1 MSINSA
7 LQAGVSGLIA
17 NSSALAAISDNISNV
32 NTVGYKRQQANFS
45 TMVTSQTKAGAY
57 TAGGV
62 QAKTHSYVSQQGL
75 SQSTTSALDLAIAGQ
90 GFFVGTEKAEGVQQA
105 DVRSFTRAGSFQL
118 DNQGFLRN
126 DAGLY
131 LQGWLAN
138 AAGDIETNPSD
149 LTSLGAINV
158 AAIGGSA
165 RATTKATINAN
176 LKSSQTVSAAAGAIV
191 KTGVM
196 DDNATPVAHTLSLTY
211 TPTGT
216 ANQYSLSISEN
227 GTAITPPT
235 VVTYDATT
243 HALTTPAGTTGITL
257 ASGDDVTLAA
267 LGAGTDADA
276 SISKYDPVTNNMASY
291 DPTTSPITGVKPDF
305 EVQIPVA
312 DTKGG
317 KRTLAVS
324 FLKSDV
330 PNQWY
335 AEIRAV
341 PASDLDGPTDGL
353 IKSGIVAFTPQGR
366 FDATAMAALGSDALL
381 DPNAPLIQIGGSS
394 STAPTAPAVQWAE
407 GLGIGAQDITLEL
420 GGAASGLTQFDSA
433 SVVQVVTTNGT
444 AFGNLSNV
452 AIDEDGFVTAI
463 FDNGVTRRIAQ
474 VAVATF
480 PNPDGLQAQNGN
492 AYRLTGASGG
502 FSLKAPGTGG
512 AGFLAPST
520 LESSTVDLSTEFTGL
535 ITTQRA
541 YSASSKIITTADQML
556 EELLTIKR

>member
-1 MSINSA
+1 MSITSA
-7 LQAGVSGLIA
+7 MQAGVSGLIA
-17 NSSALAAISDNISNV
+17 NSSALAAISDNIANV

-45 TMVTSQTKAGAY
+45 TMVTSQTKAGSY

-62 QAKTHSYVSQQGL
+62 QAKTHAYVSQTGL

-90 GFFVGTEKAEGVQQA
+90 GFFVGTEKPEGVQQA

-118 DNQGFLRN
+118 DNQGYLRN

-176 LKSSQTVSAAAGAIV
+176 LKSSQALAPAAQDPPPSGVTAYAAGD
-191 KTGVM
+191 M
-196 DDNATPVAHTLSLTY
+196 
-211 TPTGT
+211 
-216 ANQYSLSISEN
+216 
-227 GTAITPPT
+227 
-235 VVTYDATT
+235 
-243 HALTTPAGTTGITL
+243 
-257 ASGDDVTLAA
+257 AA
-267 LGAGTDADA
+267 
-276 SISKYDPVTNNMASY
+276 Y
-291 DPTTSPITGVKPDF
+291 DPTANPITGVKPDF
-305 EVQIPVA
+305 EVQIPVS

-317 KRTLAVS
+317 KHTIAVS
-324 FLKSDV
+324 FLKSAE

-341 PASDLDGPTDGL
+341 PATDLDPAGNGL
-353 IKSGIVAFTPQGR
+353 IKSGIVAFTPEGR
-366 FDATAMAALGSDALL
+366 FDAETMTTLGAAALL
-381 DPNAPLIQIGGSS
+381 DPTAPMIQIGASS
-394 STAPTAPAVQWAE
+394 STAPAAGEVQWAE
-407 GLGIGAQDITLEL
+407 GLGLGAQDITLEL
-420 GGAASGLTQFDSA
+420 GGATGGLTQYDST

-480 PNPDGLQAQNGN
+480 PNPDGLEAVNGN

-512 AGFLAPST
+512 AGFLSPST

>member
-7 LQAGVSGLIA
+7 MQAGVSGLIA

-62 QAKTHSYVSQQGL
+62 QATTHSYVSQQGL

-118 DNQGFLRN
+118 DNQGYLRN

-176 LKSSQTVSAAAGAIV
+176 LKSSQPISAAAGPIV
-191 KTGVM
+191 KTGVL
-196 DDNATPVAHTLSLTY
+196 DDNATPVAHTLSLSY

-216 ANQYSLSISEN
+216 ANQYSLVITEA
-227 GTAITPPT
+227 GTALSPIT
-235 VVTYDATT
+235 VTYDPTT
-243 HALTTPAGTTGITL
+243 HALTTPVTTTVAV
-257 ASGDDVTLAA
+257 ASGDNIDL
-267 LGAGTDADA
+267 LDIGAGTDADA
-276 SISKYDPVTNNMASY
+276 AVTKYDPVTNNMASY

-305 EVQIPVA
+305 EIQIPVA

-335 AEIRAV
+335 AEIRAI
-341 PASDLDGPTDGL
+341 PASDIDGPTDGL

-366 FDATAMAALGSDALL
+366 FDTAAMTALGGSALL
-381 DPNAPLIQIGGSS
+381 NPSAPLIQIGASS

-407 GLGIGAQDITLEL
+407 GLGIDAQDITLEL

-474 VAVATF
+474 VAIATF
-480 PNPDGLQAQNGN
+480 ANPDGLQAVNGN
-492 AYRLTGASGG
+492 AYRLTNTSGG

-512 AGFLAPST
+512 SGFLAPST

>member
-7 LQAGVSGLIA
+7 MQAGVSGLIA
-17 NSSALAAISDNISNV
+17 NSSALAAISDNIANV

-45 TMVTSQTKAGAY
+45 TMVTSQGNTGAY

-62 QAKTHSYVSQQGL
+62 QAKTHSYVSQRGL
-75 SQSTTSALDLAIAGQ
+75 GQSTTSALDLAIAGQ

-118 DNQGFLRN
+118 DDQGYLRN

-165 RATTKATINAN
+165 RATTKATVNAN
-176 LKSSQTVSAAAGAIV
+176 LKSDQE
-191 KTGVM
+191 
-196 DDNATPVAHTLSLTY
+196 LS
-211 TPTGT
+211 P
-216 ANQYSLSISEN
+216 
-227 GTAITPPT
+227 
-235 VVTYDATT
+235 
-243 HALTTPAGTTGITL
+243 
-257 ASGDDVTLAA
+257 AA
-267 LGAGTDADA
+267 LGAAATPPATPYAAGD
-276 SISKYDPVTNNMASY
+276 MAAY
-291 DPTTSPITGVKPDF
+291 DPTTTPITGVKPDF
-305 EVQIPVA
+305 EVQIPIS
-312 DTKGG
+312 DSKGG
-317 KRTLAVS
+317 KHTIAMS
-324 FLKSDV
+324 FLKSDQ

-341 PASDLDGPTDGL
+341 PATDLDGATNGL
-353 IKSGIVAFTPQGR
+353 IQSGIVAFTPEGR
-366 FDATAMAALGSDALL
+366 FDTDAMTTLGAAALI
-381 DPNAPLIQIGGSS
+381 DPANPVLKIGASS
-394 STAPTAPAVQWAE
+394 ATAPAAGDVQWAE
-407 GLGIGAQDITLEL
+407 GLGLGAQDITLEL
-420 GGAASGLTQFDSA
+420 GGAASGLTQFASA
-433 SVVQVVTTNGT
+433 SVVQTVTTNGT

-452 AIDEDGFVTAI
+452 AIDEDGFVTAV

-474 VAVATF
+474 VAIATF
-480 PNPDGLQAQNGN
+480 PNPDGLQAVNGN
-492 AYRLTGASGG
+492 AYRLTNASGG

-512 AGFLAPST
+512 AGFLASST

>member
-17 NSSALAAISDNISNV
+17 NSSALAAISDNIANV

-45 TMVTSQTKAGAY
+45 TMVTSQTRQGTY
-57 TAGGV
+57 SAGGV
-62 QAKTHSYVSQQGL
+62 AAKTHQFVTQQGL
-75 SQSTTSALDLAIAGQ
+75 SQATTSALDLSISGS
-90 GFFVGTEKAEGVQQA
+90 GFFVGTAKADGILPS
-105 DVRSFTRAGSFQL
+105 DIRSFTRAGSFQL
-118 DNQGFLRN
+118 DDSGYLRN

-131 LQGWLAN
+131 LQGWVADSTGEI
-138 AAGDIETNPSD
+138 ATDPSD
-149 LTSLGAINV
+149 MSRLSPINV
-158 AAIGGSA
+158 ASVGGSA
-165 RATTKATINAN
+165 QATTKATINAN
-176 LKSSQTVSAAAGAIV
+176 LKSGQTISPAALGAAAV
-191 KTGVM
+191 PPV
-196 DDNATPVAHTLSLTY
+196 TPYAA
-211 TPTGT
+211 GDM
-216 ANQYSLSISEN
+216 AD
-227 GTAITPPT
+227 
-235 VVTYDATT
+235 YDATT
-243 HALTTPAGTTGITL
+243 TP
-257 ASGDDVTLAA
+257 V
-267 LGAGTDADA
+267 
-276 SISKYDPVTNNMASY
+276 
-291 DPTTSPITGVKPDF
+291 TGVKPDF
-305 EVQIPVA
+305 ELQVPVS

-341 PASDLDGPTDGL
+341 PATDLDPAGNGL
-353 IKSGIVAFTPQGR
+353 IKSGLVAFTPEGR
-366 FDATAMAALGSDALL
+366 FDTAAMTTLGAAALL
-381 DPNAPLIQIGGSS
+381 DPTNPVISIGGSS
-394 STAPTAPAVQWAE
+394 ATAPTAPAVQWAE
-407 GLGIGAQDITLEL
+407 ALGIGAQDITLEL
-420 GGAASGLTQFDSA
+420 AGAAGGLTQYDSP
-433 SVVQVVTTNGT
+433 SVVQAVTTNGT

-474 VAVATF
+474 VAIATF
-480 PNPDGLQAQNGN
+480 PNPDGLIAVDGN
-492 AYRLTGASGG
+492 AYRLSNASGG

-512 AGFLAPST
+512 AGSIAPST